1 MKRTT
6 LLSLFILVIG
16 AFKVAAQPTF
26 TFAPQQV
33 VADEGELVCLDLR
46 VEDFTDILGI
56 RFSINFDPGVVQY
69 QSIQNLNPNVT
80 GLDLADFDTNQ
91 SGMGIITFDWS
102 NGQPCMGAISG
113 ITLPDDAVLFSICF
127 LATGEYGNHTFID
140 ITDDPVEGYVTR
152 LNANCNDIG
161 EFVVPGYISVGTPP
175 LQVNISSGD
184 GFSGDVVCVDFS
196 VENFDSILSFQH
208 SIRWDSSVLAF
219 SSVETM
225 NLFGFSQGNF
235 GLDSVGSGILTVS
248 WSPFDALPRSLQD
261 GTQIMQICFDIIGE
275 CGQAS
280 QVFVSDDPLEVEVV
294 NVKAGDIGGNDIGI
308 LQQEGTVTVNC
319 FDPDG
324 INVDIEDKEVCPGE
338 TFTIDVRVSN
348 FNDIGKLQFN
358 LKYNQNVIALVNPN
372 VSFPQ
377 AGGCFAFNT
386 GSVNVATPGLIKVNW
401 NSTGLGCTLP
411 DNFILF
417 RLHFQAVGT
426 VGSNSTISVVNPILV
441 DKWGG
446 LVEDIGINNNNGLVS
461 ICNINSP
468 TLVVASMNADPGDT
482 ICLPVTVKDFE
493 EITRMEY
500 TLSWEYNTLKFLGVQ
515 NLNMAGLTQAN
526 FNTAQAVSLGII
538 GFEWLDNNGLDIPD
552 GTVIFELCFRVM
564 GDPGDCAN
572 VIFTGQPFPIQVET
586 ITSNNTDIGLNG
598 QPGTI
603 CVDNPLSFELS
614 LPDVI
619 TGPGNNVCLDVDV
632 NSFIQLTQTQF
643 TLAWD
648 PSILQFDTVLS
659 TASLPSFGPDSY
671 DDSPVFVNDGLL
683 PIDWM
688 APNQILG
695 ASVPDGETAFQ
706 VCFNVVGNPGDCSSF
721 FVVPSPPAMINVTS
735 ATTADANLGLTA
747 NDGSVC
753 ISAVLTLVDAVVTD
767 VDCPD
772 QATGAIDITVSGGS
786 GNYSYNWTGNG
797 VNPVS
802 EDQTGL
808 LPGTYKVTVTDVSNP
823 GLFLNLEYEV
833 GFSANATI
841 ANAGADTTF
850 ACGNFFLTLNG
861 GGSSAGPDITY
872 LWEPSVGGGLVLPG
886 QETEQFPQVI
896 GGQCYQLTVTNQS
909 TGCVAVDEVCI
920 AAPQKPV
927 AIAGPD
933 PAPQLDC
940 TRDTVELDGSLSSFG
955 FDYIWTTN
963 DGQFV
968 PGTESLLTPKVTAE
982 GWYYLT
988 LSNSETG
995 CSDTDSVFVANNKV
1009 YPTADAGA
1017 DAELGCNDNS
1027 VVLSGD
1033 SVSTGAAFTYQWSA
1047 IAGGE
1052 VCGNTN
1058 LDSVEV
1064 CAPGTYQLLV
1074 TDTTNGC
1081 TALDTAIVVGDTL
1094 KPVIDAGMD
1103 TVLNCIVT
1111 TIQLQGTIS
1120 AGSGDYT
1127 INWQD
1132 GGGNIV
1138 NGQGTLQPVVDAAA
1152 TYTLEVT
1159 DNSNGCMA
1167 FSEVIVAADTIV
1179 PDVSANADG
1188 AISCADP
1195 DVVLTYTGTT
1205 TGNNIVYNWYDA
1217 NATLV
1222 ASDTT
1227 TTVGTPG
1234 TYKLV
1239 VENQQ
1244 NGCKDSVDVVV
1255 EDLTIP
1261 PVIDAGDTASITC
1274 IVDAP
1279 TLNGS
1284 VDPNNQNLIIQ
1295 WSGPVGNCLQNS
1307 NSPTPTVACTGMYIM
1322 TVQDTLT
1329 GCVAKDTTFVA
1340 DDMMPPGAEAGPAD
1354 TLTCTNTEITLQGSS
1369 NASNVTVSWE
1379 SVPVGLPIVN
1389 PDSFN
1394 PTITQPG
1401 TYAMTVVS
1409 QDNGCSSSDLVTIAL
1424 NDTAPLA
1431 DAGVNDTTDCIN
1443 TIGTIDA
1450 SGSDLLN
1457 TEITWTAITGSI
1469 DPGDIHNTVVN
1480 VGAGVYEL
1488 TIVSLI
1494 NGCEAKD
1501 TVSVIENG
1509 DLPTV
1514 VAADQVPFGCLDASV
1529 QLDGTGSET
1538 GPNIVYAWTDA
1549 LGNLIG
1555 NNLIETIDTTGAYT
1569 LTVSNIENGC
1579 SDSLTI
1585 EVVAVVDGEPATAM
1599 ADGDP
1604 CSTEAM
1610 LLGNQPDSTT
1620 GIWTTLS
1627 GAVIEDPNA
1636 ATTLATNLGAGDNV
1650 FTWTLSLGHCEN
1662 YSSASVTVTV
1672 DQASVTANFD
1682 QVTVVPAVQDS
1693 ITLDLLQNDVFGSEG
1708 VFFSLLDPN
1717 TPIGG
1722 LTVDDKGTM
1731 TYVKPKCFA
1740 GTVEFQYF
1748 ICSSG
1753 CPEVCDT
1760 TTVRIIVEN
1769 DDSED
1774 CNDVANGITPNGDGV
1789 NDALIFDV
1797 LLNNPN
1803 EYPNNELII
1812 FNRWGD
1818 VVYHARPYQNDWKGT
1833 NNSGQ
1838 DLPQGTYYYIMR
1850 LDITQG
1856 EIIRGDVTI
1865 LR

>member
-6 LLSLFILVIG
+6 LLFLFVLVLG
-16 AFKVAAQPTF
+16 ALKVAAQPTF
-26 TFAPQQV
+26 SFSPQQV

-56 RFSINFDPGVVQY
+56 RFSINFDPGVVMY

-113 ITLPDDAVLFSICF
+113 VTLPDDAILFTICF
-127 LATGEYGNHTFID
+127 LATGEYGNHTWVD

-161 EFVVPGYISVGTPP
+161 EFIEPGYISVGTPP

-184 GFSGDVVCVDFS
+184 GFNGDVVCLDFDI
-196 VENFDSILSFQH
+196 ENFDSILSFQS
-208 SIRWDSSVLAF
+208 SIRWDSTVLSF
-219 SSVETM
+219 QSVEPM
-225 NLFGFSQGNF
+225 NLPNFNQGNF
-235 GLDSVGSGILTVS
+235 GFEFVSSGILTVS
-248 WSPFDALPRSLQD
+248 WNTFATVGETIPD
-261 GTQIMQICFDIIGE
+261 GTQIMQVCFNIIGD

-280 QVFVSDDPLEVEVV
+280 QVLMSDDPAPIEVV
-294 NVKAGDIGGNDIGI
+294 NYTAGEVGGNDIGL

-319 FDPDG
+319 FDINS

-338 TFTIDVRVSN
+338 TFTIDVTVSN
-348 FNDIGKLQFN
+348 FDDIGKLQFN
-358 LKYNQNVIALVNPN
+358 LKYNENVITLVNPK

-377 AGGCFAFNT
+377 TGGCFGFNT
-386 GSVNVATPGLIKVNW
+386 GSVNVATPGLVKVNW
-401 NSTGLGCTLP
+401 NSTGLGCSLP

-417 RLHFQAVGT
+417 RLHFQAVGP

-446 LVEDIGINNNNGLVS
+446 LVEDIGINNNNGLVN

-468 TLVVASMNADPGDT
+468 TLVVASMNANPGDT

-493 EITRMEY
+493 EITRLEY
-500 TLSWEYNTLKFLGVQ
+500 TLSWEYNTLRFLNVQ
-515 NLNMAGLTQAN
+515 NLNMSGLTQAN

-552 GTVIFELCFRVM
+552 QTVIFELCFRVL
-564 GDPGDCAN
+564 GDPGDCAS
-572 VIFTGQPFPIQVET
+572 VIFADQPFPIQVET
-586 ITSNNTDIGLNG
+586 ITSNNTDVGLNG
-598 QPGTI
+598 QPGTV
-603 CVDNPLSFELS
+603 CVENPLSFEVI

-619 TGPGNNVCLDVDV
+619 TGPGNHVCLDVDV
-632 NSFIQLTQTQF
+632 NSFIQLTQMQY

-648 PSILQFDTVLS
+648 PAILQFDTVLS
-659 TASLPSFGPDSY
+659 TPNLPSFGPASY
-671 DDSPVFVNDGLL
+671 DDSPFFVDDGQL
-683 PIDWM
+683 PINWM

-706 VCFNVVGNPGDCSSF
+706 LCFNVIGNPGDCSSI
-721 FVVPSPPAMINVTS
+721 FVVPSPPATINVTS

-786 GNYSYNWTGNG
+786 GTYSYNWTGNG
-797 VNPVS
+797 VNPTS
-802 EDQTGL
+802 EDQSGL
-808 LPGTYKVTVTDVSNP
+808 LPGTYNVTVTDVSNP

-833 GFSANATI
+833 GYSANATI

-861 GGSSAGPDITY
+861 GGSSTGPDITY
-872 LWEPSVGGGLVLPG
+872 LWQPSVGGGLVLPG
-886 QETEQFPQVI
+886 QETSQFPQVI
-896 GGQCYQLTVTNQS
+896 GGQCYQLTVTNLS

-927 AIAGPD
+927 AIAGPT

-940 TRDTVELDGSLSSFG
+940 TQDTVELDGSFSSFG
-955 FDYIWTTN
+955 FQYIWTTN
-963 DGQFV
+963 TGQFV
-968 PGTESLLTPKVTAE
+968 PGTETLLTPKVTAE

-988 LSNSETG
+988 LSNPQTG
-995 CSDTDSVFVANNKV
+995 CTDTDSVFVENNKV
-1009 YPTADAGA
+1009 FPTADGGP
-1017 DAELGCNDNS
+1017 DSELGCNDNS
-1027 VVLSGD
+1027 VILKGTM
-1033 SVSTGAAFTYQWSA
+1033 VSTGPEFTYQWSA

-1052 VCGNTN
+1052 VCGAAN
-1058 LDSVEV
+1058 LDSVQV
-1064 CAPGTYQLLV
+1064 CSPGMYQLLV

-1081 TALDTAIVVGDTL
+1081 TALDTVLVAGDTL
-1094 KPVIDAGMD
+1094 KPVIDAGLD
-1103 TVLNCIVT
+1103 TALTCLVSS
-1111 TIQLQGTIS
+1111 IQLQGVIT

-1138 NGQGTLQPVVDAAA
+1138 SGQGTLEPVVDAPA

-1167 FSEVIVAADTIV
+1167 FSEVIVDADV
-1179 PDVSANADG
+1179 DAPDVSASADG

-1195 DVVLTYTGTT
+1195 DAVLTYTGST
-1205 TGNNIVYNWYDA
+1205 TGSNIVHNWYDEA
-1217 NATLV
+1217 ATLV
-1222 ASDTT
+1222 ASNTT
-1227 TTVGTPG
+1227 TTVTIPG

-1239 VENQQ
+1239 VENLQ
-1244 NGCKDSVDVVV
+1244 NGCKDSVEVVV

-1261 PVIDAGDTASITC
+1261 PVIDAGDTSSITC
-1274 IVDAP
+1274 IVDEP

-1284 VDPNNQNLIIQ
+1284 VDPGNQNLIIQ
-1295 WSGPVGNCLQNS
+1295 WSGPVGNCIQNG

-1322 TVQDTLT
+1322 TVLDTLT
-1329 GCVAKDTTFVA
+1329 GCVAKDTTFVT
-1340 DDMMPPGAEAGPAD
+1340 DDMTPPGAEAGPAD
-1354 TLTCTNTEITLQGSS
+1354 TLTCAVTEVTLQGSS
-1369 NASNVTVSWE
+1369 TAGNVNVSWE
-1379 SVPVGLPIVN
+1379 SVPVGLPIMN
-1389 PDSFN
+1389 PDTFT
-1394 PTITQPG
+1394 PTVTQPG

-1409 QDNGCSSSDLVTIAL
+1409 LDNGCSSSDLVTIAID
-1424 NDTAPLA
+1424 NAPPLA
-1431 DAGVNDTTDCIN
+1431 DAGVNDTTDCVS
-1443 TIGTIDA
+1443 TLGTIDA
-1450 SGSDLLN
+1450 SGSELTN
-1457 TEITWTAITGSI
+1457 TEITWTALSGSI

-1488 TIVSLI
+1488 TVVSLA

-1514 VAADQVPFGCLDASV
+1514 VAADQVPFGCLDETV

-1538 GPNIVYAWTDA
+1538 GPNIIYSWTDA
-1549 LGNLIG
+1549 SGALIG
-1555 NNLIETIDTTGAYT
+1555 NNLIETVDTTGAFT
-1569 LTVSNIENGC
+1569 LTVFDNSNGC
-1579 SDSLTI
+1579 ADSITI
-1585 EVVAVVDGEPATAM
+1585 EVVAVIDGEPATAM

-1610 LLGNQPDSTT
+1610 LLGNQPNGTT
-1620 GIWTTLS
+1620 GIWTTLT
-1627 GAVIEDPNA
+1627 GAIIEDPNA
-1636 ATTLATNLGAGDNV
+1636 ATTLATNLGSGDNV

-1662 YSSASVTVTV
+1662 YSSASVTVSV
-1672 DQASVTANFD
+1672 DQASVAANFD
-1682 QVTVVPAVQDS
+1682 QVTIVPAVEDS
-1693 ITLDLLQNDVFGSEG
+1693 ITLNLLQNDVFGSEG
-1708 VFFSLLDPN
+1708 VTFSLVDPN

-1722 LTVDDKGTM
+1722 LTVDDKGLM

-1740 GTVEFQYF
+1740 GTVEFDYF
-1748 ICSSG
+1748 ICSVG
-1753 CPEVCDT
+1753 CPDICDT

-1774 CNDVANGITPNGDGV
+1774 CSDVANGITPNGDGV

-1803 EYPNNELII
+1803 EYPNNEIII

-1818 VVYHARPYQNDWKGT
+1818 VVYQARPYQNDWRGT

-1838 DLPQGTYYYIMR
+1838 DLPQGTYYYI
-1850 LDITQG
+1850 LKLNIAES
-1856 EIIRGDVTI
+1856 EIIRGDITI